1 MKDAASITGAIL
13 STVNARFFVPDAHA
27 SGDVVPLPDEEAQHL
42 TRVLRLGAGAAV
54 RVFNGR
60 GAEFEA
66 VVDAVARRA
75 VSVRV
80 GTAVTAAPEPGV
92 AVTLVQAVLK
102 SDKMDAVVRDA
113 VMMGAAAIQ
122 PVVAARS
129 EVSLAAIARGR
140 RRERWQRIA
149 VASAKQCGRAVVP
162 VIRDAC
168 EVGDVP
174 AAISRLA
181 LPAPALMFV
190 EPAAAADTIAI
201 ADVDGPAPNEVTVMI
216 GPEGGW
222 TPAEIEAAA
231 PACRLVSLGGRTL
244 RADAMAV
251 VAMTALFTR
260 WNAF

>member
-1 MKDAASITGAIL
+1 MHRFYAPGA
-13 STVNARFFVPDAHA
+13 R
-27 SGDVVPLPDEEAQHL
+27 SGQLVALPEDEAQHL
-42 TRVLRLGAGAAV
+42 TRVLRLGPGDFV
-54 RVFNGR
+54 VVFDGR
-60 GAEFEA
+60 GREFEA
-66 VVDAVARRA
+66 VIDRANKSEAHVVVGYQRVPAREA
-75 VSVRV
+75 RV
-80 GTAVTAAPEPGV
+80 F
-92 AVTLVQAVLK
+92 VTLAQSVLK
-102 SDKMDAVVRDA
+102 SDKMDAGVRDA

-251 VAMTALFTR
+251 VALTALFTVWR
-260 WNAF
+260 EF